1 MKSTRVHELA
11 KDLGVSSKEI
21 MATANEMGVN
31 LSTASNT
38 VDLETVEKIRRVFS
52 SLSKHDEDDAEPS
65 KSETKVVKSKS
76 GDVTE
81 IRGTKRVVRRRKKQE
96 KPEESAEPQAALE
109 SEAAAEPTPEEPE
122 KKPAEEPESVPQKKA
137 EKEKPAAPDPEK
149 EQLAQQ
155 IQDSLAPKLV
165 AKKKEYVVDE
175 KSFRRRQDIRR
186 KKLPRHS
193 PSAAKKVTDSPPAG
207 KKSVKIG
214 ETITLEE
221 LAHRMDVKM
230 RYVREKARSI
240 GLKASPK
247 DSIDYET
254 ATLVAAEYGLEVD
267 VDRFDEAAFL
277 DEKEAGFSD
286 EAPRPPVVSVMG
298 HVDHGKTTLL
308 DNLRKSNVASGEAGG
323 ITQHIGAYKVASGSG
338 TVVFIDTP
346 GHESFTS
353 MRARGAKINDMAILV
368 IAADDGVK
376 AQTVEAINHAKAAGV
391 PAIVAINKVDKD
403 TADSENVKRQLS
415 EHGLVSDEWGG
426 DTLFVEIS
434 AKTGQ
439 GLKELLELILLQA
452 DILELKA
459 PQKGLARGIVLESRL
474 DKGRGALANVIVTKG
489 SLKVGD
495 YVIAGLFSGKVRAI
509 SDENG
514 AKLKSAGPS
523 IPVEVMGLS
532 GVPEAGENIYVLR
545 DEKTA
550 RAIVENR
557 KLELVRSETPQVP
570 HVSQISFDAPENT
583 EEEAEDSAKEL
594 SLIIKAD
601 TRGTVEAVK
610 DSIEKIDQ
618 DKCSVKIVHS
628 GVGGISGTDVE
639 LANVT
644 NASILGF
651 NVRPDSKA
659 ASDAAESGVLVETY
673 QIVYEVIDRI
683 KRIMEGLLDPLV
695 EEETLGH
702 ARVMEIFRMSGQ
714 RTIAGCFVD
723 DGKVLR
729 GESVRVVRD
738 GSVVYESKVGSL
750 KRFKDDVKEV
760 QSGFECGLTVENF
773 SDVKVGDVLEIYLLK
788 ETAQQL

>member
-1 MKSTRVHELA
+1 MKPTRVHELA
-11 KDLGVSSKEI
+11 KELGVSSKEV
-21 MATANEMGVN
+21 MVAANDMGVN

-38 VDLETVEKIRRVFS
+38 VDLETVEKLRRAFS
-52 SLSKHDEDDAEPS
+52 SSSKDDKDGEDSS
-65 KSETKVVKSKS
+65 KNEIKVVKSKS

-81 IRGTKRVVRRRKKQE
+81 TRGAKRVVRRRKKQE
-96 KPEESAEPQAALE
+96 KREEEESAAPEAEAETEKTSAQTKSAPQE
-109 SEAAAEPTPEEPE
+109 
-122 KKPAEEPESVPQKKA
+122 KA
-137 EKEKPAAPDPEK
+137 EKEKPTPPDPEK
-149 EQLAQQ
+149 EQLARQ

-165 AKKKEYVVDE
+165 VKKKEYVVDE
-175 KSFRRRQDIRR
+175 KSFRRKQDIRR
-186 KKLPRHS
+186 KKLPHHHS
-193 PSAAKKVTDSPPAG
+193 SSAAKQVKDYPPVS

-221 LAHRMDVKM
+221 LARRMDVKL
-230 RYVREKARSI
+230 RDVRGKAKSI
-240 GLKASPK
+240 GLNASPK

-267 VDRFDEAAFL
+267 VDRFDEAVFL
-277 DEKEAGFSD
+277 DDKDAGFSD

-308 DNLRKSNVASGEAGG
+308 DNLRKSNVALGEAGG
-323 ITQHIGAYKVASGSG
+323 ITQHIGAYKVSSGNG

-368 IAADDGVK
+368 VAADDGVK
-376 AQTVEAINHAKAAGV
+376 AQTIEAINHAKAADV
-391 PAIVAINKVDKD
+391 PAIVAINKIDKD
-403 TADSENVKRQLS
+403 AADSENVKRQLS
-415 EHGLVSDEWGG
+415 EHGLVTEEWGG

-439 GLKELLELILLQA
+439 GLKELLELLLLQA
-452 DILELKA
+452 DILELRA

-489 SLKVGD
+489 DLKVGD
-495 YVIAGLFSGKVRAI
+495 YVVAGLFSGKVKAL

-532 GVPEAGENIYVLR
+532 GVPEAGENLYVLR

-550 RAIVENR
+550 RAIIENR
-557 KLELVRSETPQVP
+557 KLVLGQSEAPQVP
-570 HVSQISFDAPENT
+570 HVSQISFDALEDA
-583 EEEAEDSAKEL
+583 EQEAENSAKEL
-594 SLIIKAD
+594 SIIIKSD
-601 TRGTVEAVK
+601 TRGTVEAIK
-610 DSIEKIDQ
+610 DSIDKIDQ

-659 ASDAAESGVLVETY
+659 ASDASENGILVETY
-673 QIVYEVIDRI
+673 PVVYELIDRI

-714 RTIAGCFVD
+714 RAIAGCFVD

-729 GESVRVVRD
+729 GENIRVVRD

-760 QSGFECGLTVENF
+760 QSGFECGLTIENF
-773 SDVKVGDVLEIYLLK
+773 SDVKVGDVLEVYLVK